1 MEPYRNLPQ
10 TGPNPPLSAV
20 IPTLNEGNNLRAC
33 LNVLAGGVAELIV
46 VDGGSCDHTESVASH
61 FNARWIEASK
71 GRGSQLAA
79 GGTAATGEWIIFIHA
94 DTILEKGWQK
104 PVSKF
109 INEIGE
115 KEIAGVFCYRND
127 LNHIGGKFLE
137 QCVAWRTALG
147 LPYGDQCLLIGRRY
161 YNRLGGFQ
169 DMPIMEDVDLVRRIG
184 RQRLRVI
191 PVAATTSGIR
201 YRHLGIFSRS
211 LRNIVCLALYF
222 AGLPPRLIA
231 KLYE

>member
-10 TGPNPPLSAV
+10 TGTNPPLSAV

-61 FNARWIEASK
+61 FNARWIKASK

-79 GGTAATGEWIIFIHA
+79 GGTAATGEWILFIHA

-184 RQRLRVI
+184 LQRLRDI

-201 YRHLGIFSRS
+201 YRHLSIFSRS